1 MNIEITE
8 NPIKQQIS
16 VEEKLQTAKKFKE
29 EGNNLYKSKNYKM
42 AMGKYHRAL
51 LYVKGIEEH
60 HQKNNLPSMFYQGN
74 LRQNNTKSLSKNI
87 QEEVKILKADCYN
100 NLAASLLH
108 QRNVK
113 YEKVIQ
119 YCNEVITIKPNNV
132 KALYRKGVSYYNLR
146 DYDQCLETL
155 QNAKQYLNTK
165 DSNIE
170 QYIKLSEE
178 HLQRYKQKERECYKG
193 MFDKLAEVDLS
204 SSG

>member
-1 MNIEITE
+1 MNIEITK

-51 LYVKGIEEH
+51 LYIKGIEEH
-60 HQKNNLPSMFYQGN
+60 HQKDNLPSMFYQGN
-74 LRQNNTKSLSKNI
+74 LTQNNTKSLSKNI

-100 NLAASLLH
+100 NLA
-108 QRNVK
+108 
-113 YEKVIQ
+113 
-119 YCNEVITIKPNNV
+119 
-132 KALYRKGVSYYNLR
+132 
-146 DYDQCLETL
+146 
-155 QNAKQYLNTK
+155 